1 MVRCTQV
8 SQEDARFLRLG
19 SRRCICSG
27 RRHGLAPWQGL
38 LAAQIENTFV
48 QVEFDSSQ
56 VMREGSGAVLSGSP
70 HTSWPAVPFLLPQ
83 RRQEEPEVGF
93 SSLTAATG
101 EVASE
106 RSCLL
111 PCLRVFSASVLAFT
125 CYYAIYFQSDRTT
138 V

>member
-19 SRRCICSG
+19 SLRCICSG

-56 VMREGSGAVLSGSP
+56 VMREGLGSSAQWI
-70 HTSWPAVPFLLPQ
+70 TSHQLATSAIP
-83 RRQEEPEVGF
+83 
-93 SSLTAATG
+93 AATAEAG
-101 EVASE
+101 GA
-106 RSCLL
+106 RGGIL
-111 PCLRVFSASVLAFT
+111 FSYSS
-125 CYYAIYFQSDRTT
+125 YR
-138 V
+138 